1 MFKETYETYVDL
13 MCRLDSKSVSAFL
26 RSKSSSFRPDVVLRI
41 VTKHEIKV
49 RNFKVN
55 SKSKVNIPSFQA
67 QFVTK
72 IFLKLIPIDKGL
84 KF

>member
-1 MFKETYETYVDL
+1 

-49 RNFKVN
+49 CNFKVC
-55 SKSKVNIPSFQA
+55 VEYVPGFQA
-67 QFVTK
+67 LFEAE
-72 IFLKLIPIDKGL
+72 IFSKLIPIDKEL
-84 KF
+84 KSGG

>member
-1 MFKETYETYVDL
+1 

-49 RNFKVN
+49 CTFKVC
-55 SKSKVNIPSFQA
+55 VEYVIGFQA
-67 QFVTK
+67 QFVAK
-72 IFLKLIPIDKGL
+72 ILSKLIPIDKEL
-84 KF
+84 KSEVLLSRKKS